1 MIVLELLGRVLLP
14 VLLLRADAGALEAL
28 LVAAVAVLAV
38 TVLAAVLA
46 LVLRALLVLRPA
58 EVRFARLRPLL
69 RVSDPT
75 APGHRQARAPGATA

>member
-1 MIVLELLGRVLLP
+1 MLFALGQPVAFVGLLLGFL
-14 VLLLRADAGALEAL
+14 
-28 LVAAVAVLAV
+28 
-38 TVLAAVLA
+38 LA

-69 RVSDPT
+69 RASDPT